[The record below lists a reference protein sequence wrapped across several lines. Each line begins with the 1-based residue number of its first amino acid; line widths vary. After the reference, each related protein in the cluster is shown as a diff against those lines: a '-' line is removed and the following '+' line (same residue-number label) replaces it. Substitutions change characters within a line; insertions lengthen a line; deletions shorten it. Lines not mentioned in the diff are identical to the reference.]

1 MNKKWVNIRIETK
14 SREFLSK
21 TLIAYDL
28 VQNGYGVV
36 ITNKFG
42 IDGTIFPKGAYLIN
56 SLFANG
62 YRYIQNLKSFG
73 HKVLFL
79 DEEGLVY
86 INENRYVSRVDPRS
100 LKLIDRVCCFGD
112 DQARIIREN
121 FPEDAS
127 KVVVTGNPRMNL
139 LNEYLRPILFKD
151 VQSVGSGHKNYILV
165 VSNFS
170 IANLEGGGSTLEEKR
185 KITANL
191 LNVMGV
197 NQKEEFNDHFDYI
210 YATMHKMMDLIV
222 ALSKRFPNE
231 TIIVRPHPSEDVTT
245 WQKFAEP
252 LPNVEVIREG
262 TMNPWLLNADLVLEN
277 NCTSAIESMFMHVP
291 CISYR
296 PMTDPRFDQP
306 LPNLLSK
313 NVFTEEEAVSI
324 VEKILSGSEVA
335 FDFETYETR
344 SKAYI
349 ATQHMDD
356 SVKALRKCID
366 ELDIQPEEY
375 SVEEYNR
382 RAGSLRRLS
391 YRLKGVAKKI
401 VRALPGWLVSAFP
414 AKVKAKC
421 LTVKQDNSMS
431 KFGNIRAKDVEEVFA
446 QIRKLKNDDTAFAI
460 KQIGDEIL
468 IYQ

>member
-14 SREFLSK
+14 SRELLSK
-21 TLIAYDL
+21 ALIAYEL

-56 SLFANG
+56 SLYTNG
-62 YRYIQNLKSFG
+62 YRYIQNLKKFG
-73 HKVLFL
+73 HRIVFL

-86 INENRYVSRVDPRS
+86 INENRYVSRIDRKS
-100 LKLIDRVCCFGD
+100 LKEIDRVCCFGN
-112 DQARIIREN
+112 DQAQIICKN

-127 KVVVTGNPRMNL
+127 KVIVTGNPRMNL

-151 VQSVGSGHKNYILV
+151 VQSIGSDYKKYILV

-185 KITANL
+185 KITENL

-197 NQKEEFNDHFDYI
+197 NQREVFKEEFNYGL
-210 YATMHKMMDLIV
+210 ATMYKMMDLIV
-222 ALSKRFPNE
+222 SLSKHFPDE
-231 TIIVRPHPSEDVTT
+231 TIIVRPHPSEDVVT
-245 WQKFAEP
+245 WQKFAKE
-252 LPNVEVIREG
+252 LPNVKVIREG
-262 TMNPWLLNADLVLEN
+262 SLNPWLLNADLVLQN

-296 PMTDPRFDQP
+296 PLTDPRFDQP

-313 NVFTEEEAVSI
+313 NVFTEEEAISV
-324 VEKILSGSEVA
+324 VEMILSGTKVA
-335 FDFETYETR
+335 FDFETYENR
-344 SKAYI
+344 SKDYI
-349 ATQHMDD
+349 ANQHMDD
-356 SVKALRKCID
+356 SVKALKKVID

-375 SVEEYNR
+375 SVQEYNR
-382 RAGSLRRLS
+382 RARNLHRLP
-391 YRLKGVAKKI
+391 YRIKGVAKKI
-401 VRALPGWLVSAFP
+401 VRTIPSALLSLLP
-414 AKVKAKC
+414 AKYKAIC

-431 KFGNIRAKDVEEVFA
+431 KYGNIKAKDVEDIFE
-446 QIRKLKNDDTAFAI
+446 QIRRIKKDNTTFTI

>member
-21 TLIAYDL
+21 TLIAYEF
-28 VQNGYGVV
+28 VRNGYGVV

-73 HKVLFL
+73 HKIILL

-86 INENRYVSRVDPRS
+86 INENRYVSRLNPES
-100 LKLIDRVCCFGD
+100 LKLVDRVCCFGN

-121 FPEDAS
+121 FPENAS

-151 VQSVGSGHKNYILV
+151 VKSVGSGHKNYILL

-197 NQKEEFNDHFDYI
+197 NQKEVFNDQFDYV
-210 YATMHKMMDLIV
+210 YAMMHKMMDLIV
-222 ALSKRFPNE
+222 KLSKRFPEE

-262 TMNPWLLNADLVLEN
+262 ALNPWLLNADLVLQN

-296 PMTDPRFDQP
+296 PMTDERFDQP
-306 LPNLLSK
+306 LPNYLSK
-313 NVFTEEEAVSI
+313 NVFTEEEAISV

-344 SKAYI
+344 SKEYI
-349 ATQHMDD
+349 ANQQKDD
-356 SVKALRKCID
+356 SVRAIRECID
-366 ELDIQPEEY
+366 SLDLQPEEY
-375 SVEEYNR
+375 SVQEYNR
-382 RAGSLRRLS
+382 RAGSLRRLP

-401 VRALPGWLVSAFP
+401 VRALPNWLVSTLP
-414 AKVKAKC
+414 AKLKSKC
-421 LTVKQDNSMS
+421 LTVKQENSMS
-431 KFGNIRAKDVEEVFA
+431 KFGNIRAKDVKEVFE
-446 QIRKLKNDDTAFAI
+446 QIRKLKNDDASFTI
-460 KQIGDEIL
+460 EQIGDEIL